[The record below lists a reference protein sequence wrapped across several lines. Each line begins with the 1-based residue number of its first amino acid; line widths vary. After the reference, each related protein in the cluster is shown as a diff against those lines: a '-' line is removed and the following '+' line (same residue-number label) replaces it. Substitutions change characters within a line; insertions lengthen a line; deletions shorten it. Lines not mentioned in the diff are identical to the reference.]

1 MKVPCLVDLRKN
13 APNVNYNIILRIYD
27 ALDSLT
33 LSFSTGKFPFALI
46 AYHEVSKQTNIYEL
60 E

>member
-1 MKVPCLVDLRKN
+1 MPGRSQEEC
-13 APNVNYNIILRIYD
+13 PNVNYNIILRISD